1 MSTTSAF
8 AGVKVQPRVNVRS
21 QRAQTVIMANAS
33 GPKRVSVHRRE
44 RRAIFHAGRAPEA
57 RATRAARAEPRRR
70 GAIADRARRESI
82 SARSAASRPRR
93 EAARAADRGSSDEV
107 RATMPSRNIAS
118 VSRKLKLTLHAFSD
132 ASRLT
137 GHQGQ
142 GWPGWR
148 WLQGLHRGWL
158 RPQDVRLTP
167 LLSRRRVRSRERTRA
182 RRRWVPR
189 WFSCAPAGEAT
200 RRTRAT
206 AGHERRGVPRAATDR
221 RRSRTSRRARV
232 LHSRRSRAVPPP
244 MSGVTSVVVVP
255 RGGAKGRARGRASR
269 SRTRVRNSEFF
280 SAPAA
285 EPRPS
290 PDADRSNASLR
301 TRTLC

>member
-167 LLSRRRVRSRERTRA
+167 FSPDAESGHANGRERDADGFRDGFRVRPRA
-182 RRRWVPR
+182 RRREGRARPR
-189 WFSCAPAGEAT
+189 DTSDAACHGPRPIGAARARRVARVSFTRGGRAPF
-200 RRTRAT
+200 
-206 AGHERRGVPRAATDR
+206 R
-221 RRSRTSRRARV
+221 RRCPASRRSSSFREAERKAALADARRARV
-232 LHSRRSRAVPPP
+232 R
-244 MSGVTSVVVVP
+244 
-255 RGGAKGRARGRASR
+255 
-269 SRTRVRNSEFF
+269 E
-280 SAPAA
+280 
-285 EPRPS
+285 
-290 PDADRSNASLR
+290 
-301 TRTLC
+301 

>member
-189 WFSCAPAGEAT
+189 WFRVRPRARRAGAKDARDRGTRAT
-200 RRTRAT
+200 RRATGRDRSAPLAHVASRACPSL
-206 AGHERRGVPRAATDR
+206 AAVARRSAADVRRHVGR
-221 RRSRTSRRARV
+221 RRSA
-232 LHSRRSRAVPPP
+232 RRSERP
-244 MSGVTSVVVVP
+244 
-255 RGGAKGRARGRASR
+255 R
-269 SRTRVRNSEFF
+269 SRTRVALAYASKKLGVFRARRR
-280 SAPAA
+280 APPVA
-285 EPRPS
+285 R
-290 PDADRSNASLR
+290 R
-301 TRTLC
+301 

>member
-1 MSTTSAF
+1 MAALMSTTSAF

-70 GAIADRARRESI
+70 GALADRARRESI

-118 VSRKLKLTLHAFSD
+118 VSRKLRLTLHALPD

-148 WLQGLHRGWL
+148 RLQGLHRGWL

-167 LLSRRRVRSRERTRA
+167 PLSRRRVRSREQTRA
-182 RRRWVPR
+182 RRAMGSASV
-189 WFSCAPAGEAT
+189 FACAHGRGDAKDARDRG
-200 RRTRAT
+200 TRAT
-206 AGHERRGVPRAATDR
+206 RLATSRGSIDATRVRRVARPSFARGGRAPFR
-221 RRSRTSRRARV
+221 RRS
-232 LHSRRSRAVPPP
+232 
-244 MSGVTSVVVVP
+244 SGVASVVVV
-255 RGGAKGRARGRASR
+255 RQRDRGRVALAR
-269 SRTRVRNSEFF
+269 
-280 SAPAA
+280 
-285 EPRPS
+285 
-290 PDADRSNASLR
+290 D
-301 TRTLC
+301 